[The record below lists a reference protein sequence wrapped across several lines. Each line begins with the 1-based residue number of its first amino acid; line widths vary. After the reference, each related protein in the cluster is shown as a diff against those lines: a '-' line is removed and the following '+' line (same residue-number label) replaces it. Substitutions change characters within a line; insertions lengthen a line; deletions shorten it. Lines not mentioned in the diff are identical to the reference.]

1 MMLCDVTGIA
11 MEVLYLEELVKI
23 SEIQEFF
30 SQFNTKERVNRKGKF
45 HNQ

>member
-1 MMLCDVTGIA
+1 MLGDVTGIA
-11 MEVLYLEELVKI
+11 MEVFYLEELVKI
-23 SEIQEFF
+23 SESQEFF